1 MERLTER
8 SENGTAVYKTQSS
21 ELVKWN
27 NNRHKVLQK
36 LADYEDLG
44 LTPEQIREMDRAYS
58 EQAKELGKYKN
69 AEEKLNGISIV
80 ELADAYI
87 RIMER
92 RSGEKYS
99 RGRLL
104 TNIDADK
111 WDEYK
116 NADKQGKLLRLPCKV
131 GDILYQP
138 TGDVVSEFVVGCIE
152 VSTFNNLF
160 LHTKLVKGVIVSGEI
175 FSQDEIGKTV
185 FLTKNQAEAALREME
200 DKNE

>member
-8 SENGTAVYKTQSS
+8 LND
-21 ELVKWN
+21 ELHGICVKD
-27 NNRHKVLQK
+27 HDYISAAKK

-44 LTPEQIREMDRAYS
+44 LTPEQIKEMDRIYS
-58 EQAKELGKYKN
+58 EQSKELGKYKN
-69 AEEKLNGISIV
+69 AEEKLNGISMV

-87 RIMER
+87 SIMEKMT
-92 RSGEKYS
+92 GEKYS

-116 NADKQGKLLRLPCKV
+116 NADNKDLLIKLPCRV
-131 GDILYQP
+131 GDRLYQP
-138 TGDVVSEFVVGCIE
+138 TEGFISEYIVGYIE

-160 LHTKLVKGVIVSGEI
+160 FHTGLVKGVNMIGGILPE
-175 FSQDEIGKTV
+175 DEIGRTV
-185 FLTKNQAEAALREME
+185 FLTRDQAEAAIKEME

>member
-8 SENGTAVYKTQSS
+8 SENGTAVYKTPSS

-58 EQAKELGKYKN
+58 EQAKEL
-69 AEEKLNGISIV
+69 
-80 ELADAYI
+80 
-87 RIMER
+87 R
-92 RSGEKYS
+92 
-99 RGRLL
+99 
-104 TNIDADK
+104 
-111 WDEYK
+111 EYK
-116 NADKQGKLLRLPCKV
+116 ASEKKGLLLKLPCKV

-185 FLTKNQAEAALREME
+185 FLTKAEAEAALKEIH
-200 DKNE
+200 KT